1 MLANLYSFGAMMGFI
16 SMYYTPL
23 PARASLMTNVAA
35 GPIIPSLLSYV
46 AGLVFYATH
55 IPERWM
61 SPKWT
66 QRLDCIG
73 GGSHCIWHLFIVLAV
88 SQHRGAISYLKHG
101 ITGEVQF

>member
-1 MLANLYSFGAMMGFI
+1 
-16 SMYYTPL
+16 
-23 PARASLMTNVAA
+23 MTNAAA